1 MAQLLSDEF
10 KQIHDHL
17 REHEKAINS
26 LTIVIATV
34 SAALLSAVGIFYFRL
49 YSINPTGLNVAFS
62 YLFLSPSLIVI
73 PIMSAIHGHRES
85 LYKMGLYIKV
95 FFESKESGAMWHK
108 RLEKYQASIKG
119 ESNDSVPYFAWVI
132 CLITYTFF
140 AFSLSQL
147 EQVEKAHYIIPAA
160 ILFTI
165 LAIQHYKHNQLKNI
179 EKMESIWRN
188 VKNEEDS
195 PTNA

>member
-1 MAQLLSDEF
+1 MTQLLSDEF

-73 PIMSAIHGHRES
+73 PIMFG
-85 LYKMGLYIKV
+85 
-95 FFESKESGAMWHK
+95 
-108 RLEKYQASIKG
+108 
-119 ESNDSVPYFAWVI
+119 
-132 CLITYTFF
+132 YTW
-140 AFSLSQL
+140 SQRKF
-147 EQVEKAHYIIPAA
+147 V
-160 ILFTI
+160 
-165 LAIQHYKHNQLKNI
+165 
-179 EKMESIWRN
+179 
-188 VKNEEDS
+188 
-195 PTNA
+195 